1 MLGGHGY
8 ALLAGSAIVTFTVF
22 VAAAAVAVEGDKV
35 LVFPFG
41 QPYFKLLEQL
51 SKAPKLAKYELS
63 KAAQRAPE
71 AAGGLNIEGL
81 AAHQKAPSN
90 RFSKSDP

>member
-1 MLGGHGY
+1 ML
-8 ALLAGSAIVTFTVF
+8 
-22 VAAAAVAVEGDKV
+22 EGDRV

-41 QPYFKLLEQL
+41 QLYFKLLEQL